1 MEDDSSKIIVYRTY
15 PTAYEA
21 YEAKNILAAG
31 GVRAFLSNENMATL
45 YPVFSQDMG
54 VGLLL
59 FEEDRQAADRILSGS
74 PEDGAQ
80 GSAIH

>member
-15 PTAYEA
+15 ATAYEA
-21 YEAKNILAAG
+21 YEAKNLLAAS

-59 FEEDRQAADRILSGS
+59 FEEDREAADRILADS
-74 PEDGAQ
+74 PEGKA
-80 GSAIH
+80 